1 MPPGVTIIPV
11 ASRTAVPTSS
21 TTSTSSMV
29 SGLPARPT
37 ATTRPSAM
45 PIEAYRTPSSG
56 SSSRPPTIAT
66 STPPRSARTPSPS
79 RIVLP
84 KPGTS
89 WSGPWTSSR
98 SATTSSTVS
107 PRRTGARPGGSGTAV
122 ALRARGGQRR
132 LLGARLV
139 ERPGDQLAVAAH
151 DAPAADRQQRDL
163 ARLAGR
169 EEDLGPGG
177 HGQPH
182 PPRRGAVEPQQ
193 RIGLEEVQVAGDADQ
208 DL

>member
-66 STPPRSARTPSPS
+66 STPPRSARTPRPS

-98 SATTSSTVS
+98 SATTSSVVS
-107 PRRTGARPGGSGTAV
+107 PRRTGASSSTAV
-122 ALRARGGQRR
+122 PLLARGHERR
-132 LLGARLV
+132 LAHRRV
-139 ERPGDQLAVAAH
+139 VQRPVDEVPVPAH
-151 DAPAADRQQRDL
+151 DPRTADRRQLHL
-163 ARLAGR
+163 ALLAGR
-169 EEDLGPGG
+169 EEHLRARRDR
-177 HGQPH
+177 QAH
-182 PPRRGAVEPQQ
+182 PPRRRAVEAQ
-193 RIGLEEVQVAGDADQ
+193 RRVGLEEVDVAGHADE
-208 DL
+208 DRAL